1 MALTCSN
8 KKSALLQKITSK
20 NRGDFYYLNCLYSFR
35 TENKIKSHEKVCTN
49 KDFSG
54 IVMPSGKDNIL
65 EFKQYMQSDKMAVVE
80 NGVNWGK

>member
-8 KKSALLQKITSK
+8 KISALLQKITLK

-35 TENKIKSHEKVCTN
+35 TENKIKSQEKVCTN

-54 IVMPSGKDNIL
+54 IVMPSRKDNVL
-65 EFKQYMQSDKMAVVE
+65 EFKQYLESDKMPVVE

>member
-8 KKSALLQKITSK
+8 KISALLQKITLK

-35 TENKIKSHEKVCTN
+35 TENKIKSQEKVCTN

-54 IVMPSGKDNIL
+54 IVTPSGKDNVL
-65 EFKQYMQSDKMAVVE
+65 EFKQYLESDKMPVVE